1 MTPIRMEKIESAS
14 RIAMA
19 YIEAFN
25 RHDISAIMQLISDDC
40 HFETASPAPDG
51 ATMTG
56 KPAITQYFQDLF
68 TKFPQAH
75 LKAEQLLG
83 FGIWGILRWR
93 LDWSDPSGSTV
104 YLRGMDLFRV
114 QQDLLSERYSY
125 IKA

>member
-25 RHDISAIMQLISDDC
+25 RHDISAMMQFISDDC

-51 ATMTG
+51 ATITG
-56 KPAITQYFQDLF
+56 KTAIAQYFQELF

-83 FGIWGILRWR
+83 FGSWGILRWC
-93 LDWSDPSGSTV
+93 LDWSDSSGSTV
-104 YLRGMDLFRV
+104 HLRGMDLFRV
-114 QQDLLSERYSY
+114 QQDLFCEKYSY

>member
-83 FGIWGILRWR
+83 FGSWGILLVLPHLPLLGKWGRQGGGT
-93 LDWSDPSGSTV
+93 S
-104 YLRGMDLFRV
+104 
-114 QQDLLSERYSY
+114 LLSCFFPVTPS
-125 IKA
+125 ANGVGQA